1 MQEFNTSK
9 ANEFDGL
16 VEQLRRLKKPD
27 VTVLCPDRYAR
38 MCMATKQLETCCP
51 GVKIEVY
58 LQPDFF
64 LGSVRLEA
72 KDFPDIRAS
81 ELTKALSLADLVEIY
96 PLANGSVRIEL
107 AFHHM
112 THNLK

>member
-1 MQEFNTSK
+1 MHGSK
-9 ANEFDGL
+9 AAGNL
-16 VEQLRRLKKPD
+16 LSWCKN
-27 VTVLCPDRYAR
+27 
-38 MCMATKQLETCCP
+38 
-51 GVKIEVY
+51 
-58 LQPDFF
+58 

-107 AFHHM
+107 TFHHM
-112 THNLK
+112 THHLK